1 MMNTAL
7 IQLRPVVRGDLR
19 TLYVM
24 QQDEA
29 GNRLAGTK
37 PRSWEA
43 FAALWENVLID
54 PGVTAR
60 AIVVGAEILG
70 AINVFPGESRLWV
83 GYWIERE
90 HWGRGVASAAVR
102 LMLGEVTQRPIYA
115 RVATHNRASLRV
127 LTRNGFVEID
137 RRQGP
142 ETERYVACEE
152 ITLVLG

>member
-1 MMNTAL
+1 MNTEL
-7 IQLRPVVRGDLR
+7 IKLRPVVRGDLR
-19 TLYVM
+19 TLYLM

-29 GNRLAGTK
+29 GNRMAGTK

-43 FAALWENVLID
+43 FAAVWEAVLID
-54 PGVTAR
+54 PQVTAR
-60 AIVVGAEILG
+60 AIVVGSEILG
-70 AINVFPGESRLWV
+70 AINVFPRESHVLI

-102 LMLGEVTQRPIYA
+102 LMLGEVTRRPMYA
-115 RVATHNRASLRV
+115 RVAAHNLGSLRV

-137 RRQGP
+137 RRTGP

-152 ITLVLG
+152 VTLRLD

>member
-1 MMNTAL
+1 MSTEL

-19 TLYVM
+19 TLFLM

-43 FAALWENVLID
+43 FAERWEEVLID
-54 PGVTAR
+54 PRVTAR

-70 AINVFPGESRLWV
+70 AINVIPDDFGTWL

-90 HWGRGVASAAVR
+90 HWGRGVASTAVR
-102 LMLGEVTQRPIYA
+102 LMLEEVSQRPIFA
-115 RVATHNRASLRV
+115 RVATHNPASLRV
-127 LTRNGFVEID
+127 LTRNGFVEIE
-137 RRQGP
+137 RQHRP
-142 ETERYVACEE
+142 ATERFVACEV
-152 ITLVLG
+152 ITLRLD